1 MKGIILAGGRGTRL
15 FPITTATNKHFLP
28 IYNKPMIYYP
38 LSVLML
44 AKIREIILVCNP
56 EDVAGYKKLF
66 SDGSKLGLSINY
78 VVQEKPAG
86 ISDGILNA
94 ERYAA
99 GDPVCVILGDNLFY
113 GHGLPKI
120 LQKAKGEVET
130 SGGAYVFGCFVPDPQ
145 RYGVVELD
153 KEGNVVS
160 IQEKPK
166 NPVSNY
172 AVTGLYFFDKSVF
185 EKIRMIKPSFR
196 GELEVTSLNELYL
209 KERKLKVE
217 LLGRGFAWFDMGT
230 YYSFIESGE
239 FVYTIEKRTGLMVGC
254 IEEIAFRNGWISRQ
268 DILSFAE
275 ELKNTDYGK
284 YLSEIIKG

>member
-15 FPITTATNKHFLP
+15 FPITTAMNKHFLP

-44 AKIREIILVCNP
+44 AKVREIVFVCNP
-56 EDVAGYKKLF
+56 EDVSGYKKLF
-66 SDGSKLGLSINY
+66 SDGSKLGLRIDY
-78 VVQEKPAG
+78 VVQERPAG
-86 ISDGILNA
+86 ISDGILKA
-94 ERYAA
+94 EKYAM
-99 GDPVCVILGDNLFY
+99 GDSVCVILGDNLFY

-120 LQKAKGEVET
+120 LQKAKNEVET

-153 KEGNVVS
+153 SEGNVVS

-185 EKIRMIKPSFR
+185 DKIKNLKPSLR

-209 KERKLKVE
+209 KEKKLKVE

-254 IEEIAFRNGWISRQ
+254 VEEIAFRNGWIKQ
-268 DILSFAE
+268 QEVVLLAE

-284 YLSEIIKG
+284 YLFDIVKG